1 MVHSECAIVN
11 FSKNYNCVCY
21 ASLFLTCPRPRP
33 EGLPCNWK
41 WPACAILIK
50 IHNLENCILRKILIM
65 YTFICVC
72 FYISYL
78 PVNLNLSTNALCTLF
93 ASLSFRDPRFE
104 NCLPFCNASSL
115 QVLTAHGESTRSACS
130 RQLFYLFCSVFTLT
144 NPYRPSSRIC
154 PFFFS
159 AVDRKQMTHRA

>member
-1 MVHSECAIVN
+1 MVHGECAIVN

-115 QVLTAHGESTRSACS
+115 QGSRWKHSFRLLAPAILLVLQC
-130 RQLFYLFCSVFTLT
+130 FYADKPLS
-144 NPYRPSSRIC
+144 
-154 PFFFS
+154 PF
-159 AVDRKQMTHRA
+159 